1 MELKKIK
8 DLHKIVNQYN
18 EKKKLVL
25 CSAEDEHALE
35 AVIHAYREGIVDPIL
50 VGQKPALEKTA
61 KILNFDLN
69 EVEVHFERDAH
80 NVVKKSVTL
89 VMSGYADILMKG
101 QLSTAKLLSG
111 VLNKDW
117 GLKTKRFLSHLAI
130 FEVPKYHKLIAMTDV
145 AMNILPTL
153 NHKIGIINN
162 AVSFLKKLGSKNP
175 KIAALAA
182 VEMVNEKMPA
192 TTDAALL
199 SIMQRRGQIKG
210 CLVDGPLA
218 FDNAIS
224 FESKK
229 SKGLGGS
236 VAGNADILLVPN
248 IEAGNMLYKSFVF
261 FANAKVCGVVLGAPF
276 PIVLTSR
283 ADSEE
288 TKFNSILLAAAS
300 TSKFDGK

>member
-18 EKKKLVL
+18 QKKRLVL
-25 CSAEDEHALE
+25 CSAADEHALE
-35 AVIHAYREGIVDPIL
+35 AVIHAFHEGIVEPVL
-50 VGQKPALEKTA
+50 VGVKPELKKTA
-61 KILNFDLN
+61 ERLNFDLKQ
-69 EVEVHFERDAH
+69 VEVHYERDMHA
-80 NVVKKSVTL
+80 VIKKSITMVI
-89 VMSGYADILMKG
+89 SGNADILMKG
-101 QLSTAKLLSG
+101 RLSTADLLSG

-162 AVSFLKKLGSKNP
+162 AVQFLKKLGSKNP

-199 SIMQRRGQIKG
+199 AIMQRRGQIKD
-210 CLVDGPLA
+210 CLIDGPLA
-218 FDNAIS
+218 FDNAVS

-236 VAGNADILLVPN
+236 VAGNADVLLVPN

-261 FANAKVCGVVLGAPF
+261 FANAKVCGLVLGAPF

-300 TSKFDGK
+300 TSKFNEK

>member
-8 DLHKIVNQYN
+8 DLHKIVNQYS

-35 AVIHAYREGIVDPIL
+35 AVIHAFKEGIIEPIL
-50 VGQKPALEKTA
+50 VGEKPALKKTA
-61 KILNFDLN
+61 QALNFDLN
-69 EVEVHFERDAH
+69 EVEVHFERDTH
-80 NVVKKSVTL
+80 NVVKKSVML
-89 VMSGYADILMKG
+89 VMNGEADILMKG

-175 KIAALAA
+175 K
-182 VEMVNEKMPA
+182 
-192 TTDAALL
+192 D
-199 SIMQRRGQIKG
+199 
-210 CLVDGPLA
+210 
-218 FDNAIS
+218 
-224 FESKK
+224 
-229 SKGLGGS
+229 
-236 VAGNADILLVPN
+236 
-248 IEAGNMLYKSFVF
+248 
-261 FANAKVCGVVLGAPF
+261 
-276 PIVLTSR
+276 SR
-283 ADSEE
+283 SCSCR
-288 TKFNSILLAAAS
+288 N
-300 TSKFDGK
+300 G